1 MKMKIAFL
9 VAVQRGK
16 KRDALDVVPM
26 EVRKENVRADGA
38 AVGLLHQLLSQ
49 IAKTGAAVENEDA
62 SVQAHFDA
70 GGIASIA
77 QIFGLGR
84 GRRTAYTPE
93 SDQHLRSP
101 MPASPVCAETGDTF
115 FLSCV
120 PNGTIGERFLNFGG
134 RC

>member
-1 MKMKIAFL
+1 
-9 VAVQRGK
+9 RGK

-26 EVRKENVRADGA
+26 EVRKENVCADRAT
-38 AVGLLHQLLSQ
+38 VGLLHQLFSQ
-49 IAKTGAAVENEDA
+49 IAKAGATVENEDA
-62 SVQAHFDA
+62 SVQAHLDA

-93 SDQHLRSP
+93 SDQHLRSA
-101 MPASPVCAETGDTF
+101 MAASPVCAQTGDAF
-115 FLSCV
+115 FLSAS